1 MTFDRAIMNDHRIQ
15 IVKGELS
22 PFYTQT
28 PGCIIKVMFSGSW
41 VMTLSVVDI
50 ILYNILFSEY
60 VHVCIDVRVVQVFSC
75 LPVACPPPETKQ
87 TETSLIG
94 WQQLSHAL
102 HHIIS
107 GGTFPLDLLFSW
119 RQLTMALEKLA
130 ADLDASGTSLRFSVA
145 IHALFQ

>member
-1 MTFDRAIMNDHRIQ
+1 MVTHTLSMTFDRAIMNDHRIQ
-15 IVKGELS
+15 IVNGELS

-28 PGCIIKVMFSGSW
+28 SRCIIKVMFSGSW
-41 VMTLSVVDI
+41 VMTLSVVYI

-75 LPVACPPPETKQ
+75 LPVACPPP
-87 TETSLIG
+87 IG
-94 WQQLSHAL
+94 CQQLSHTL

-130 ADLDASGTSLRFSVA
+130 GDLDASGTSLRFSVD
-145 IHALFQ
+145 IHAFFQ